1 MKKYLIFL
9 VLFGCSFAEASD
21 RGEAK
26 KLPEEKYVYVYVYA
40 YKYED
45 NVSLRT
51 RLAQVELEL
60 SLIKIELQA
69 IREVL
74 EQLFF
79 KKFQ

>member
-21 RGEAK
+21 KGEAK
-26 KLPEEKYVYVYVYA
+26 KLPEEKYVYA

-45 NVSLRT
+45 NVSLRI
-51 RLAQVELEL
+51 RLAQAELEL

>member
-21 RGEAK
+21 KGEAK
-26 KLPEEKYVYVYVYA
+26 KLPEEKYVYT

-45 NVSLRT
+45 NVSLRI
-51 RLAQVELEL
+51 RLAQAELEL